1 MADPEPERLSN
12 PNNNDNSYIEKEK
25 VAFFSK
31 PRIFFDI
38 KDSGPFII
46 YIESK
51 LGDPNI
57 GRFSHLKIAREI
69 GILNLEGII
78 NIKNKGINRIAVE
91 FNNYK
96 KANDL
101 LNNKEINDN
110 LKVSLYIPPVIQCY
124 NCLRYGHTAKTCKGK
139 DKCFTCGK
147 DKHDIDKESV
157 PQLSR
162 IRTTKKSS
170 QQWQYKNLSFIDASQ
185 LFPRVLPDRSEEP
198 NIIASNF
205 PSLQQKTFNSIDK
218 DNRVLPSQRR
228 TYSQITSQPTKK
240 RLVQEGYN
248 SQAHNECLHSPNSRP
263 NKESNLDA
271 DLRKTNPSPLCAL
284 KNFPPPDSE
293 YNNSDTLF
301 ETNLNLFI
309 ENYLFSKEGLELKN
323 RIFNKIIN
331 HIEYMD
337 SDDKDNNDK

>member
-1 MADPEPERLSN
+1 MST
-12 PNNNDNSYIEKEK
+12 S
-25 VAFFSK
+25 
-31 PRIFFDI
+31 PRIKSVKNTNDKKI
-38 KDSGPFII
+38 KS
-46 YIESK
+46 
-51 LGDPNI
+51 
-57 GRFSHLKIAREI
+57 AM
-69 GILNLEGII
+69 
-78 NIKNKGINRIAVE
+78 A
-91 FNNYK
+91 
-96 KANDL
+96 
-101 LNNKEINDN
+101 
-110 LKVSLYIPPVIQCY
+110 IQ
-124 NCLRYGHTAKTCKGK
+124 
-139 DKCFTCGK
+139 
-147 DKHDIDKESV
+147 
-157 PQLSR
+157 
-162 IRTTKKSS
+162 
-170 QQWQYKNLSFIDASQ
+170 NLSFIDASQ

-271 DLRKTNPSPLCAL
+271 DLVPNNTSPIEKTNPSPLCAL

>member
-101 LNNKEINDN
+101 LNNKEINDKY
-110 LKVSLYIPPVIQCY
+110 KVFIPSNIIS
-124 NCLRYGHTAKTCKGK
+124 CKGIIRQIDLELSEEHLLEK
-139 DKCFTCGK
+139 IKS
-147 DKHDIDKESV
+147 DIKIINV
-157 PQLSR
+157 KRLNR
-162 IRTTKKSS
+162 KSS
-170 QQWQYKNLSFIDASQ
+170 MMGKLSSSQRYPYTFHQSFSVIIVYVTDTQPKHSAMAIQNLSFIDASQ

-228 TYSQITSQPTKK
+228 
-240 RLVQEGYN
+240 
-248 SQAHNECLHSPNSRP
+248 P

-271 DLRKTNPSPLCAL
+271 DLVPNNTSPIEKTNPSPLCAL

>member
-1 MADPEPERLSN
+1 MST
-12 PNNNDNSYIEKEK
+12 S
-25 VAFFSK
+25 
-31 PRIFFDI
+31 PRIKSVKNTNDKKI
-38 KDSGPFII
+38 KS
-46 YIESK
+46 
-51 LGDPNI
+51 
-57 GRFSHLKIAREI
+57 AM
-69 GILNLEGII
+69 
-78 NIKNKGINRIAVE
+78 A
-91 FNNYK
+91 
-96 KANDL
+96 
-101 LNNKEINDN
+101 
-110 LKVSLYIPPVIQCY
+110 IQ
-124 NCLRYGHTAKTCKGK
+124 
-139 DKCFTCGK
+139 
-147 DKHDIDKESV
+147 
-157 PQLSR
+157 
-162 IRTTKKSS
+162 
-170 QQWQYKNLSFIDASQ
+170 NLSFIDASQ

-228 TYSQITSQPTKK
+228 LEHFTENLKK
-240 RLVQEGYN
+240 DIFTNYFTTNQKTFSSR
-248 SQAHNECLHSPNSRP
+248 RP

-271 DLRKTNPSPLCAL
+271 DLVPNNTSPIEKTNPSPLCAL

>member
-1 MADPEPERLSN
+1 MIILRSVSVRIGRVGGECEGIRIPLINMADPEPERLSN

-101 LNNKEINDN
+101 LNNKEINDKY
-110 LKVSLYIPPVIQCY
+110 KVFIPSNIIS
-124 NCLRYGHTAKTCKGK
+124 CKGIIRQ
-139 DKCFTCGK
+139 
-147 DKHDIDKESV
+147 IDLE
-157 PQLSR
+157 L
-162 IRTTKKSS
+162 
-170 QQWQYKNLSFIDASQ
+170 
-185 LFPRVLPDRSEEP
+185 SEEH
-198 NIIASNF
+198 
-205 PSLQQKTFNSIDK
+205 L
-218 DNRVLPSQRR
+218 L
-228 TYSQITSQPTKK
+228 
-240 RLVQEGYN
+240 E
-248 SQAHNECLHSPNSRP
+248 
-263 NKESNLDA
+263 
-271 DLRKTNPSPLCAL
+271 
-284 KNFPPPDSE
+284 KN
-293 YNNSDTLF
+293 
-301 ETNLNLFI
+301 
-309 ENYLFSKEGLELKN
+309 
-323 RIFNKIIN
+323 
-331 HIEYMD
+331 
-337 SDDKDNNDK
+337 